1 MLEHAAA
8 YERRAAEV
16 AHRLYANLDA
26 IEHYR
31 RALALLGTG
40 HPVEAAVL
48 HGRLG
53 ELLHLLARYDDARQ
67 AWERAKADTR
77 AEDVIEL
84 AHLHRKIGNAFR
96 DEYRYED
103 ARRAYDTA
111 EAALPPVMDLRDER
125 TAPVWAQIQLERI
138 TMAYWLGEI
147 DAMLRLVER
156 VRPVL
161 ETIGDTSQRAR
172 LHQISAIA
180 LLRRDRYNGSPE
192 AVVHARAYLDT
203 VEAIQDPHA
212 VPAAHFQLGFALL
225 WSGDLTDAEQH
236 ISRALDL
243 AERNGDLSLQGRCL
257 TYLTVIARQR
267 GDVDRVRAYAKH
279 SMDIAKA
286 SQMHDYIGAAHG
298 NLAWLAWRAGDLHV
312 VHSHGQAALE
322 AWRKLPAG
330 YICAWTARWPL
341 IGAALAERDTAGAVE
356 HARTLLDERQ
366 QRPPRS
372 IETALEAAVQA
383 AQSGDLAA
391 AHAILEAARA
401 PARDLGYL

>member
-1 MLEHAAA
+1 M
-8 YERRAAEV
+8 
-16 AHRLYANLDA
+16 
-26 IEHYR
+26 
-31 RALALLGTG
+31 
-40 HPVEAAVL
+40 
-48 HGRLG
+48 
-53 ELLHLLARYDDARQ
+53 
-67 AWERAKADTR
+67 
-77 AEDVIEL
+77 
-84 AHLHRKIGNAFR
+84 
-96 DEYRYED
+96 
-103 ARRAYDTA
+103 
-111 EAALPPVMDLRDER
+111 
-125 TAPVWAQIQLERI
+125 
-138 TMAYWLGEI
+138 
-147 DAMLRLVER
+147 
-156 VRPVL
+156 
-161 ETIGDTSQRAR
+161 
-172 LHQISAIA
+172 
-180 LLRRDRYNGSPE
+180 
-192 AVVHARAYLDT
+192 HARAYLDT

-225 WSGDLTDAEQH
+225 WSGDLANAEQH

-243 AERNGDLSLQGRCL
+243 AERSGDLSLQGRCL
-257 TYLTVIARQR
+257 TYLTVIVRQR
-267 GDVDRVRAYAKH
+267 GDVDRVRSYAKH
-279 SMDIAKA
+279 SMDVAQA

-341 IGAALAERDTAGAVE
+341 IGAALAEGDTAGAVE

-391 AHAILEAARA
+391 ARALLEAAHA